1 MKDINTWVCCVDLM
15 GTLGFTFE
23 LHTSRV
29 IITKDMG
36 DELFEAKDSFTN
48 VDDLYGYLKG
58 YRAAEFRFNGGRL
71 SGCQN

>member
-1 MKDINTWVCCVDLM
+1 MKDINTWVRCVDLM

-29 IITKDMG
+29 TIAKNIG

-48 VDDLYGYLKG
+48 VDELYGYLKG
-58 YRAAEFRFNGGRL
+58 YRAAEFRFNGRV
-71 SGCQN
+71 NK